1 MLDEDVGEGREGGDL
16 GRVRRSVVHAVLDR
30 AEGRRGADVPADLVE
45 ALDDARADHVI
56 RVGLE
61 ILPRC
66 ELARDAGGGQL
77 LEDHRAVGRV
87 ARVFARPEGGGRRDS
102 LQVAQVGGE
111 GGLDRED
118 LRSVFDADVHVD
130 AVQKH
135 LVSPVG
141 GALHQLCVALRVG
154 DALAARAREGV
165 CTGGGQVDAQVRGQG
180 GQIVDAVH
188 QVGHALGD
196 G

>member
-16 GRVRRSVVHAVLDR
+16 GSVGRSVVHAVLDR

-45 ALDDARADHVI
+45 ALDDARADHVV

-61 ILPRC
+61 ILPRR

-77 LEDHRAVGRV
+77 LEDHRTVGCV
-87 ARVFARPEGGGRRDS
+87 AGVLARPEGGGCGDG
-102 LQVAQVGGE
+102 LQVAQMGGE
-111 GGLDRED
+111 GCLDWRD
-118 LRSVFDADVHVD
+118 LRAILDADVHVD
-130 AVQKH
+130 AVQEH

-141 GALHQLCVALRVG
+141 GALHQLRVALRVG
-154 DALAARAREGV
+154 DALAARACEGV
-165 CTGGGQVDAQVRGQG
+165 CAGGGQVDAQVRGQG
-180 GQIVDAVH
+180 GQVVDAVH